1 MWRTLRAFA
10 WLRWRVLINSLERRG
25 SRDVIERFS
34 VAFEQLAPAI
44 AALVMLPSGVAL
56 AAAGAL
62 AGWTLGRGD
71 AGVAFALIRFAL
83 LAACVLTFIGPILLP
98 GSERT
103 NAVRL
108 LLLPIPRH
116 VLYLAQSISALT
128 DPWVLL
134 AAAIVI
140 ALPLGVASAGN
151 LPVAAMAA
159 AAGLLLLVALVGITQ
174 LVTSTVYLIV
184 RDRRR
189 AELMTLLVVVFLPL
203 IGMLPGLLG
212 SERHRGSRPAVERPH
227 QQTDAPRL
235 WSELERRAFAA
246 APSEIYTRSL
256 RAADANVPAALGSLG
271 TLVVTAVALHGLAL
285 LAFARVLS
293 SPGSVGGSRTVST
306 KSSGWRIPGSS
317 AASSAVALNQLRLAL
332 RTPRGRATLLSPIV
346 VVGLFAVMMVRG
358 RSGMDLGPL
367 KFESGLGLASF
378 AAFVSL
384 MSILPLAMNQ
394 FAIDRAG
401 LTLAMLSPLE
411 TSALL
416 RGKAIGNA
424 LIAAI
429 PAGICLLAA
438 GILFPSGDPLLWLCI
453 PLTLVSAYL
462 LVSPAAAILSAIFP
476 RPVDL
481 NSIGRNSN
489 AHGAAGL
496 LGMLCF
502 LTAAAPGMAIA
513 LVTSRGLDRPTLA
526 PLALLVWTG
535 ICFAISLGLFRA
547 AEAVFDR
554 RRENLGLTAARPT
567 T

>member
-25 SRDVIERFS
+25 SRDVVERFS
-34 VAFEQLAPAI
+34 AAFEQLAPAI
-44 AALVMLPSGVAL
+44 AALVMLPSAVAL
-56 AAAGAL
+56 AGAGAL
-62 AGWTLGRGD
+62 AGWTLGRGE
-71 AGVAFALIRFAL
+71 AGIAFGLIRFAL
-83 LAACVLTFIGPILLP
+83 LAACVLTVLGPILLP

-108 LLLPIPRH
+108 LLLPIPRG
-116 VLYLAQSISALT
+116 VLYLAQSISAMT

-134 AAAIVI
+134 AGTVLI
-140 ALPLGVASAGN
+140 ALPLGIAAAGN
-151 LPVAAMAA
+151 FPVAAVAMAA
-159 AAGLLLLVALVGITQ
+159 GVMLLVALVGITQ
-174 LVTSTVYLIV
+174 LVTSTVHLIV

-189 AELMTLLVVVFLPL
+189 AELMTLIMVVFLPL
-203 IGMLPGLLG
+203 VGMLPSLLDP
-212 SERHRGSRPAVERPH
+212 ERHRGSPPVQEEVEPRRWAEVERK
-227 QQTDAPRL
+227 
-235 WSELERRAFAA
+235 AFAA
-246 APSEIYTRSL
+246 VPSEVYARSV
-256 RAADANVPAALGSLG
+256 RSADENLPVALGSLIALG
-271 TLVVTAVALHGLAL
+271 ITAGALHAAAL
-285 LAFARVLS
+285 LAFGRVLS
-293 SPGSVGGSRTVST
+293 SPGSVGGSRAVATET
-306 KSSGWRIPGSS
+306 SSGWRIPGSS
-317 AASSAVALNQLRLAL
+317 AAVSAVALNQLRLAL

-346 VVGLFAVMMVRG
+346 VFGLFAVMMVRS
-358 RSGMDLGPL
+358 RSGMDFGVWSV
-367 KFESGLGLASF
+367 ESGLGLASF

-384 MSILPLAMNQ
+384 LSTLPLAMNQ

-401 LTLAMLSPLE
+401 LTLAMLTPLE

-424 LIAAI
+424 LIASI

-438 GILFPSGDPLLWLCI
+438 AILFPSGDPMLWLCI
-453 PLTLVSAYL
+453 PLTLGSAYL
-462 LVSPAAAILSAIFP
+462 LVSPVAAILSAIFP

-502 LTAAAPGMAIA
+502 LAAGAPGMAMTLITA
-513 LVTSRGLDRPTLA
+513 RGFDRPTLA
-526 PLALLVWTG
+526 PLVLLIWTAV
-535 ICFAISLGLFRA
+535 CFAISLGLFRA
-547 AEAVFDR
+547 AEAVFDK

>member
-25 SRDVIERFS
+25 SRDVVERFS
-34 VAFEQLAPAI
+34 AAFEQLAPAI
-44 AALVMLPSGVAL
+44 AALVMLPSAVAL
-56 AAAGAL
+56 AAAGAF

-71 AGVAFALIRFAL
+71 AGVAFGLIRFAL
-83 LAACVLTFIGPILLP
+83 LAACVLTVIGPILLP

-116 VLYLAQSISALT
+116 LLYLAQSISALT

-134 AAAIVI
+134 AATVVI
-140 ALPLGVASAGN
+140 ALPLGIAGAGN
-151 LPVAAMAA
+151 LPAAAVAM
-159 AAGLLLLVALVGITQ
+159 AAGLLMVVVLVGITQ
-174 LVTSTVYLIV
+174 LVTSTVHLIV

-189 AELMTLLVVVFLPL
+189 AELMTLIIVVFLPM

-212 SERHRGSRPAVERPH
+212 SGRHRGRPVAVERPH
-227 QQTDAPRL
+227 QEMEPRW
-235 WSELERRAFAA
+235 WSDLERKAFAA
-246 APSEIYTRSL
+246 APSEVYARSVRSAGENL
-256 RAADANVPAALGSLG
+256 PEALGSLIA
-271 TLVVTAVALHGLAL
+271 LAITAGALHGVAL
-285 LAFARVLS
+285 LAFGRVLS
-293 SPGSVGGSRTVST
+293 SPGSVGGSRAVATAT
-306 KSSGWRIPGSS
+306 SSGWRIPGSS
-317 AASSAVALNQLRLAL
+317 AAVSAVALNQLRLAL

-346 VVGLFAVMMVRG
+346 VFGLFAVMMVRG
-358 RSGMDLGPL
+358 RSDMYVWPL
-367 KFESGLGLASF
+367 KVESGLGLASF
-378 AAFVSL
+378 SAFVSL
-384 MSILPLAMNQ
+384 LSILPLAMNQ

-401 LTLAMLSPLE
+401 LTLAMLAPLE

-424 LIAAI
+424 LIASI
-429 PAGICLLAA
+429 PAGVCLLAA
-438 GILFPSGDPLLWLCI
+438 AILFPSGDPMMWLCI

-462 LVSPAAAILSAIFP
+462 LVSPVAAILSAIFP

-502 LTAAAPGMAIA
+502 LAAAAPGMTIA
-513 LVTSRGLDRPTLA
+513 LVISRGFDRPTLA
-526 PLALLVWTG
+526 LMVLLIWAGV
-535 ICFAISLGLFRA
+535 CFAISLGLFRA

-554 RRENLGLTAARPT
+554 RRENLGLTSTGPT
-567 T
+567 A